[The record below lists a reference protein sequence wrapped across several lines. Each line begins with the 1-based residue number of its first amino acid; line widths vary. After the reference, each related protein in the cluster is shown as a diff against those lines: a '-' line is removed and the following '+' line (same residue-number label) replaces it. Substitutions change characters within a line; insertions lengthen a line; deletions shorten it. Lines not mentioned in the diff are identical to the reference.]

1 LREVGP
7 QLAHFYPGLPAL
19 DSLSPV
25 DIVAYLQWRHDAL
38 TAQPGDATDF
48 DEDGMGDFDTGG

>member
-1 LREVGP
+1 
-7 QLAHFYPGLPAL
+7 
-19 DSLSPV
+19 V

-38 TAQPGDATDF
+38 TAQSDDAVDF